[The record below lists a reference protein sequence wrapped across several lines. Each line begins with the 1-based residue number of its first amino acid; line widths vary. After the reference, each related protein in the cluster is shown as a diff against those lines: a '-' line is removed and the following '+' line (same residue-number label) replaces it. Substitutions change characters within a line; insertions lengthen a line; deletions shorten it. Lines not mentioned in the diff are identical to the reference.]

1 MKRIKAIVCAALSV
15 CVVAVPLFS
24 SVAFNAGAE
33 EKTIQEKIAELD
45 AKSEEYQAVLDQAEN
60 DISEK
65 EAYSEAL
72 VSKISVLNEKVILTK
87 ESIEKINAN
96 IKTKQLEID
105 KGNEEIDGQIDALC
119 ERLNIIYM
127 AGSAGNLE
135 ILLGAKDFDDF
146 IDKITLV
153 KTLSEYD
160 KELIDEVNG
169 KLSVIE
175 EQKKKLE
182 AEKTSLEVQQA
193 SLNVDISD
201 LNKLLDENKAVLA
214 ELSKKSEN
222 ARAALKNANS
232 KTAELEAEA
241 AKQFAE
247 EAAAAAKAQAQSQA
261 AAQAQAAVQ
270 AQIAKQRAAEQQRK
284 QAADGSTDSGDSGST
299 IITPSESGYTW
310 PCPGYYYL
318 SSLWNEDRTTYNHG
332 AIDIAGGDILGAPVV
347 AADDGVVTDTFNGCV
362 HNWGKDFSESCGCG
376 GGYGNYVW
384 ISHGNGKETIYG
396 HFTSVVVSPGQT
408 VSKGQVIGYVGTTGH
423 STGPHLHF
431 ECRINGEKY
440 NPMDELSAYWGM
452 VSY

>member
-1 MKRIKAIVCAALSV
+1 MKSLKAIICTVLSV
-15 CVVAVPLFS
+15 CTVAVPLLS
-24 SVAFNAGAE
+24 SVPFNAGAE

-45 AKSEEYQAVLDQAEN
+45 AKSEEYQAVLDQAES

-65 EAYSEAL
+65 EAYNEAL
-72 VSKISVLNEKVILTK
+72 VSKINVLNEKVILTK
-87 ESIEKINAN
+87 ESIEEINSG
-96 IKTKQLEID
+96 IKTKQAEID
-105 KGNEEIDGQIDALC
+105 KGNDEIDGQIDALC

-135 ILLGAKDFDDF
+135 ILLGAKNFDDL
-146 IDKITLV
+146 IDKLTLV

-160 KELIDEVNG
+160 KEMIDEVNG

-193 SLNVDISD
+193 SLNVDIAD

-222 ARAALKNANS
+222 ARAALENANS

-241 AKQFAE
+241 AKQFAQ
-247 EAAAAAKAQAQSQA
+247 EAA
-261 AAQAQAAVQ
+261 AAQAQAAIQ
-270 AQIAKQRAAEQQRK
+270 AQIAKQKAAEQQKK
-284 QAADGSTDSGDSGST
+284 QAQQATNPDGSTDTSGDSDIQ
-299 IITPSESGYTW
+299 IIVPSGSGYTW

-318 SSLWNEDRTTYNHG
+318 SSLWNEDRTSYNHG

-347 AADDGVVTDTFNGCV
+347 AADDGVVTDTCTYCT
-362 HNWGKDFSESCGCG
+362 HNWGKDMSESCGCG

-384 ISHGNGKETIYG
+384 LSHGNGKETIYA
-396 HFTSVVVSPGQT
+396 HLTTVVVSPGQT
-408 VSKGQVIGYVGTTGH
+408 VSKGQVLGYVGTTGH

-431 ECRINGEKY
+431 ECRYNGEKY